1 MAQTIS
7 VIGVFVSGDDLID
20 ALPQQRRRI
29 VLYAVHLTRV
39 AEVFGPIPR
48 QMMALI
54 EGAQGQQTGV
64 AGDLAAGK
72 IGADGSMT
80 VEGEGQLW

>member
-1 MAQTIS
+1 MAIPDRSSMQ
-7 VIGVFVSGDDLID
+7 
-20 ALPQQRRRI
+20 PRR
-29 VLYAVHLTRV
+29 A
-39 AEVFGPIPR
+39 G

-72 IGADGSMT
+72 IGADGLMT